1 MMASATTQTAIEK
14 ASNAPHGPSR
24 SEREIKGRQ
33 HYPTTVDGAT
43 VLVAENGAT
52 DLDLLMALTLPRRT
66 LQLSEP
72 TDSDVIDGCA
82 FSTAEC
88 LDASDKE
95 LTGRLYLAE
104 RPTALTIVPGDDPA
118 EVADA

>member
-52 DLDLLMALTLPRRT
+52 DPDLPTLSIIKPFVGRKPRAQSVSVR
-66 LQLSEP
+66 
-72 TDSDVIDGCA
+72 V
-82 FSTAEC
+82 
-88 LDASDKE
+88 
-95 LTGRLYLAE
+95 
-104 RPTALTIVPGDDPA
+104 
-118 EVADA
+118 